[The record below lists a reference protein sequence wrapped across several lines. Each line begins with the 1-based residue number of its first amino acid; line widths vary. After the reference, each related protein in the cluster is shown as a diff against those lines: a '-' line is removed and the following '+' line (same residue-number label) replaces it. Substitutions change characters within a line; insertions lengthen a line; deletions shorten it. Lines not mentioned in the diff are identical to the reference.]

1 MSFRTSPNY
10 DGHEEVAFLADRAT
24 GLAGVIAIHST
35 ELGPAFGGCRCRNY
49 PSPQDALD
57 DALRLSQGMSF
68 KNAMAGLP
76 AGGGKA
82 VLFEIGAP
90 DRREAV
96 FEAFGAEVE
105 KLGGRYVTA
114 EDAGTS
120 VADMQAAARRT
131 RHVAGLPSNSG
142 LAGGDPSP
150 WTARG
155 VYLALKAALPRKL
168 AGARVAVQGLGSV
181 GFKLCALLHAAGARL
196 TVADIDGE
204 RTLAAQRAFGA
215 DVASVDGIYAVEAD
229 VFSPNALGAVLNS
242 KTIPELG
249 APLVCGGAN
258 NQLASTGDGA
268 RLMQRG
274 VVYVPDYVA
283 NAGGIINVMAER
295 FGEPVSAVEDRLR
308 QVPDRVR
315 MVLDLARADR
325 RPANEVADQL
335 ARERL
340 HREPVLSVARATAA
354 R

>member
-1 MSFRTSPNY
+1 MTFRASAYY
-10 DGHEEVAFLADRAT
+10 DGHEEAAFLMDRAT

-35 ELGPAFGGCRCRNY
+35 ALGPAFGGCRCKMY
-49 PSPQDALD
+49 PSSQDALD

-82 VLFEIGAP
+82 VLFAIGAP
-90 DRREAV
+90 EQREAA
-96 FEAFGAEVE
+96 FEAFGDEVE

-114 EDAGTS
+114 EDVGS
-120 VADMQAAARRT
+120 GVADMQAAARRT
-131 RHVAGLPSNSG
+131 RYVAGLPSKSG

-155 VYLALKAALPRKL
+155 VFLALEAALPRKL
-168 AGARVAVQGLGSV
+168 VGARVAVQGLGSV
-181 GFKLCALLHAAGARL
+181 GFKLCSLLHQAGARL
-196 TVADIDGE
+196 AVADVDGQ
-204 RTLAAQRAFGA
+204 RALAAQRAFGA
-215 DVASVDGIYAVEAD
+215 DVASVDRIHAVAAD
-229 VFSPNALGAVLNS
+229 VFSPNALGAVINA

-249 APLVCGGAN
+249 APIVCGGAN
-258 NQLASTGDGA
+258 NQLASAEDGV

-274 VVYVPDYVA
+274 IVYVPDYVA

-315 MVLDLARADR
+315 MVLDVARADR
-325 RPANEVADQL
+325 RPANEVADQM

-340 HREPVLSVARATAA
+340 RRGPVASAG
-354 R
+354 